1 MCNIVGGGTNNIEE
15 SSQDSEKI
23 NLELNIGVF
32 FDGTLNSKANIDE
45 RKEIKNTSF
54 KFTPFSLSKI
64 GENLALMKKKF
75 LILDLLDHRGSY
87 HNEYTN
93 VVRFFN
99 CFNKPEKSSS
109 EKKYIPIYIEGIG
122 AKPRKLGV
130 EENTN
135 TSQNEE
141 NVDSKK
147 KKSYEDS
154 TMSLNQFVDDNDG
167 FITCSDDTLGSAL
180 GIGLFGVKK
189 KVEAACEKIRD
200 AIKALDLQ
208 ENTDVTLNLY
218 VFGFSRGS
226 AAARC
231 FSSFLKERTGETN
244 VKLSVSSVI
253 IGVKT
258 ITFIKD
264 KLKKENQYKT
274 SLMTDWLDDFS
285 EEKQI
290 KFSDPKVK
298 FLGVYDTVSSYGAKF
313 DDDVDELSLKIDS
326 KNVENVYQICAGDE
340 YRKNFALTNILSAGG
355 KEKYIIIPGAHS
367 DVGGGYAHN
376 IKEGLKTFI
385 KISNSLVG
393 ISSGHKGKKML
404 LDEGWFKPGESERTI
419 SNLYSVI
426 PFLLMKDKVVNCN
439 SVFIADKLDDYQL
452 PSSESLE
459 IDGIDHKYSQDL
471 CDFYNKLKSGDYD
484 SYYRMEENTIKSLS
498 KEEHDLSSYISD
510 LELQKICLETD
521 IESDMY
527 MNESL
532 IEELEKTKEETNKKL
547 DEVRQKKSNY
557 DEDLLKK
564 IRHDFL
570 HLSAKSKDLT
580 DPIVNG
586 ADKNNN
592 RTVIKG

>member
-1 MCNIVGGGTNNIEE
+1 MCNIVGSGTNNIEE
-15 SSQDSEKI
+15 SSEESKNSSI
-23 NLELNIGVF
+23 ELNIGVF

-64 GENLALMKKKF
+64 GENLVLMKKKI
-75 LILDLLDHRGSY
+75 LIADLLDIRGSY

-93 VVRFFN
+93 VVRFYN

-208 ENTDVTLNLY
+208 ENTNVTLNLY

-426 PFLLMKDKVVNCN
+426 PFNLMKDKIVGRDD
-439 SVFIADKLDDYQL
+439 VFEPNKLKNYDL
-452 PSSESLE
+452 PSKKVK
-459 IDGIDHKYSQDL
+459 IDEVEHEYSQDL

>member
-1 MCNIVGGGTNNIEE
+1 MVGGGNNDIEDSSEE
-15 SSQDSEKI
+15 SKNSSV
-23 NLELNIGVF
+23 ELNIGVF

-93 VVRFFN
+93 VVRFYN

-189 KVEAACEKIRD
+189 KVEAACEKICEK
-200 AIKALDLQ
+200 IKELRLKK
-208 ENTDVTLNLY
+208 NTEVTLNLY

-426 PFLLMKDKVVNCN
+426 PFNLMKDKIVGRDD
-439 SVFIADKLDDYQL
+439 VFEPNKLKNYDL
-452 PSSESLE
+452 PSKKVK
-459 IDGIDHKYSQDL
+459 IDEVEHEYSQDL

-532 IEELEKTKEETNKKL
+532 IEELEKNKEETNKKL